1 MSTQH
6 QVSWDTVKS
15 KIKHKWKKIDEV
27 DLDEMKG
34 NLEMLSDK
42 LQSIYS
48 YPKSKADKEASEFKA
63 SLEQKP
69 KHH

>member
-1 MSTQH
+1 MSTEH
-6 QVSWDTVKS
+6 HVSWTSVTS
-15 KIKHKWKKIDEV
+15 KIKHKWKKIEDSDIESMNEN
-27 DLDEMKG
+27 LD
-34 NLEMLSDK
+34 MLSDK

-48 YPKSKADKEASEFKA
+48 YPKTKADKEVKEFRT